1 MGKNK
6 EGSTRSAKCIHGGA
20 AFIWP
25 IIQDY
30 SFLDLKPISIE
41 VMLQSALSRQNIRV
55 DVPSIFTV
63 AISTEPSTMQ
73 NAAERLLGL
82 KQDAIAA
89 LAKDIIFGQLR
100 LVIATM
106 EIEEINSDRDKFLSN
121 VTANVEAEL
130 KKIGLRLINV
140 NVTDIND
147 ESRILRPLVGKQLQ
161 RLSMMQRKAL
171 QKKTGTVL

>member
-1 MGKNK
+1 MLAIITKLQGSLLILVTIIVVMIFSTIVALFSRYKKCPSDKILVVYGKVGKNK

-73 NAAERLLGL
+73 NAAERLFRIKARCNSSFG
-82 KQDAIAA
+82 KGHNFWS
-89 LAKDIIFGQLR
+89 AK
-100 LVIATM
+100 AC
-106 EIEEINSDRDKFLSN
+106 NSHN
-121 VTANVEAEL
+121 GN
-130 KKIGLRLINV
+130 
-140 NVTDIND
+140 
-147 ESRILRPLVGKQLQ
+147 
-161 RLSMMQRKAL
+161 
-171 QKKTGTVL
+171 